1 MKRVGSALVNNFTQ
15 EFIKWPTGVAAA
27 EVMANFE
34 QKKGIPGVIG
44 AIDGS
49 HIPMKVPSENQDEY
63 SNRKRFHSASSCV
76 RFRFN
81 HN

>member
-1 MKRVGSALVNNFTQ
+1 MKRAGSALVNNFTVTQ
-15 EFIKWPTGVAAA
+15 EFIKWPTGAAAA

-49 HIPMKVPSENQDEY
+49 HIPIKAPSENQENT
-63 SNRKRFHSASSCV
+63 SIERGSIP
-76 RFRFN
+76 
-81 HN
+81 